1 MSTTMALAD
10 LTVRELTAQ
19 LASSAPVPGG
29 GAATAVTGS
38 LGAALVSMVAELSD
52 GNAASAAHRD
62 TQTRV
67 GTDARVLAKRFLD
80 LADVDARA
88 FLGFGDAMRLAR
100 TTEDERVARA
110 AAIRAAARAAA
121 EVPLSCMEACL
132 DLVRAAES
140 LAGRSNPSVPSH
152 K

>member
-67 GTDARVLAKRFLD
+67 GTDAPSSPSGSSTSPTWMHAPSW
-80 LADVDARA
+80 AS
-88 FLGFGDAMRLAR
+88 AM
-100 TTEDERVARA
+100 
-110 AAIRAAARAAA
+110 
-121 EVPLSCMEACL
+121 P
-132 DLVRAAES
+132 
-140 LAGRSNPSVPSH
+140 
-152 K
+152 